1 MKMES
6 MYEQLG
12 VSAAVYE
19 YGERIIAELRDRFD
33 AIDQTAEYNQAKVLS
48 AMQKNRVNAT
58 HFAATTGYAA
68 SDYLRHPRPD
78 RGPVRQPAAG
88 R

>member
-33 AIDQTAEYNQAKVLS
+33 AIDQTAEYNH
-48 AMQKNRVNAT
+48 R
-58 HFAATTGYAA
+58 
-68 SDYLRHPRPD
+68 PRSCPPC
-78 RGPVRQPAAG
+78 RKIG
-88 R
+88 

>member
-19 YGERIIAELRDRFD
+19 YGERIIAELRDRFRL
-33 AIDQTAEYNQAKVLS
+33 ACSCQAFFMAKPY
-48 AMQKNRVNAT
+48 
-58 HFAATTGYAA
+58 FAWK
-68 SDYLRHPRPD
+68 LPLHP
-78 RGPVRQPAAG
+78 
-88 R
+88 

>member
-48 AMQKNRVNAT
+48 AMQKNRVNGSMQMCST
-58 HFAATTGYAA
+58 RR
-68 SDYLRHPRPD
+68 LRWCGLRL
-78 RGPVRQPAAG
+78 PAAPTP
-88 R
+88 

>member
-48 AMQKNRVNAT
+48 AMQKMALINQA
-58 HFAATTGYAA
+58 FCFCF
-68 SDYLRHPRPD
+68 RHANTPLEKL
-78 RGPVRQPAAG
+78 
-88 R
+88 

>member
-48 AMQKNRVNAT
+48 AMQKLSLI
-58 HFAATTGYAA
+58 HI
-68 SDYLRHPRPD
+68 
-78 RGPVRQPAAG
+78 
-88 R
+88 